1 MSPFYSFTLGIHIA
15 AGMTALF
22 VAPGA
27 MVAKKGKT
35 WHRRWG
41 MVYFWCMFIVA
52 VSAVVMALVKPNLF
66 LLLLA
71 VFSFYL
77 SFSGYRV
84 LYRKKPGAR
93 VPLLDWCVT
102 GTTVIAS
109 AAMVVYGASVLLAG
123 NGFGTVMVVF
133 GVLGTSGA
141 GQDLRSFIRPST
153 DKQAWFFKHM
163 TGFLTSYIA
172 TVSAFSAVNFMFL
185 PPVVRW
191 LWPTVLG
198 TAGLIAWS
206 RHYRKKFARKV
217 AVAPGG
223 TSTTALPSLAPHQVT
238 P

>member
-1 MSPFYSFTLGIHIA
+1 MSTFYGIILGIHIA

-27 MVAKKGKT
+27 MMAKKGKA

-41 MVYFWCMFIVA
+41 KIYFWCMFVVA
-52 VSAVVMALVKPNLF
+52 VSAVVMALIKPNLF

-93 VPLLDWCVT
+93 VPMLDWAVT
-102 GTTVIAS
+102 GITIVAS
-109 AAMVVYGASVLLAG
+109 AAMTIYGATVLAG
-123 NGFGTVMVVF
+123 GNDFGTVMLVF

-141 GQDLRSFIRPST
+141 GQDLRSFIRPSA
-153 DKQAWFFKHM
+153 DKHAWFFKHM

-191 LWPTVLG
+191 LWPTVIG
-198 TAGLIAWS
+198 TVGLIVWS
-206 RHYRKKFARKV
+206 RHYRKKFARKRPAP
-217 AVAPGG
+217 AVG
-223 TSTTALPSLAPHQVT
+223 TSTPALPSLAPHQVS
-238 P
+238 

>member
-1 MSPFYSFTLGIHIA
+1 MSTFYSITLAIHIA
-15 AGMTALF
+15 AGMMALF

-27 MVAKKGKT
+27 MMAKKGKA

-41 MVYFWCMFIVA
+41 RVYFWCMFVVA
-52 VSAVVMALVKPNLF
+52 LSAVVMALVKPNLF

-102 GTTVIAS
+102 GATVVAS
-109 AAMVVYGASVLLAG
+109 AAMAVYGASVLLGG

-141 GQDLRSFIRPST
+141 GQDLRSFIRPSA
-153 DKQAWFFKHM
+153 DKHAWFFKHM
-163 TGFLTSYIA
+163 SGFLTSYIA

-185 PPVVRW
+185 PPVLRW

-206 RHYRKKFARKV
+206 RHYRKKFART
-217 AVAPGG
+217 VAPAAVG
-223 TSTTALPSLAPHQVT
+223 TSPPALASLAPHQVR
-238 P
+238 